1 MLASMRCKGL
11 RFSWMKDQV
20 EPILPVSIATP
31 SHSSID
37 EPEDSGSPEQDSTT
51 NSPKDHLRMA
61 REMKIP
67 SYEMNARIQ
76 KSEYAQG
83 NDIYDPMRWGMW
95 SLAKRCKGRSRRP
108 VGMRNLAIT
117 SVGHD
122 GPWL

>member
-76 KSEYAQG
+76 KSEYAQD
-83 NDIYDPMRWGMW
+83 NDIYDPHALGYAIVGQALQGPLSWARRNTEL
-95 SLAKRCKGRSRRP
+95 SHNIRRP
-108 VGMRNLAIT
+108 
-117 SVGHD
+117 
-122 GPWL
+122 